1 MREILFRGKEKSTG
15 LWAFGYYAKHA
26 DHKGNVTHR
35 IYQCSA
41 ETDCGDFYPDYYEV
55 DPETVCQ
62 YTGMTDKNGNG
73 TEIFEGDIVKVTY
86 TGRNTGLNGIAP
98 VVFDGCMF
106 GIVWGW
112 HKELHCLSGFSNVEF
127 EVIGNIHDTPELL
140 KGGADNG

>member
-62 YTGMTDKNGNG
+62 YTGLTDKNGA
-73 TEIFEGDIVKVTY
+73 EIFEGDIVLFDYIGKNLGV
-86 TGRNTGLNGIAP
+86 NGKAA
-98 VVFDGCMF
+98 VDFNNGKFGVF
-106 GIVWGW
+106 WGW
-112 HKELHCLSGFSNVEF
+112 HKDFVALDGFSNTTL
-127 EVIGNIHDTPELL
+127 EVIGNIHDNPEML
-140 KGGADNG
+140 KGAEQ